1 MHHRSRGRLELG
13 ARLAVVLLMGAGMR
27 AEAHNERWPTPP
39 VDKNVIITN
48 GGLSVTFNIAWGAS
62 VIGIANK
69 NVAGGLNIVDSN
81 DVGRELQPCQFMRLT
96 INGHVETILN
106 PTQAGA
112 QGGGQPFYRHPHGV
126 PFPQRGSPVV
136 RWNSGPDHFHAVI
149 KPLEY
154 NTGAPS
160 NWVYVE
166 DARIDA
172 QGVAHFHYTFYNH
185 EPKTYSMIAII
196 PTLYT
201 GRTGTFM
208 YPLVSPYGPAGA
220 ALLEQQNPA
229 WPVQTVTGAP
239 LWPQKRVDSKG
250 WIANVDDTDDIGI
263 FYTTPLGLD
272 QQYGTYEDVGVSD
285 RMPLAQTYVA
295 VFDTSYPGEIFSND
309 FSLLV
314 STPRLGPALIS
325 RQRAAVYKVVRNVR
339 PASEH
344 EAP

>member
-1 MHHRSRGRLELG
+1 MHP
-13 ARLAVVLLMGAGMR
+13 VL
-27 AEAHNERWPTPP
+27 
-39 VDKNVIITN
+39 
-48 GGLSVTFNIAWGAS
+48 
-62 VIGIANK
+62 
-69 NVAGGLNIVDSN
+69 
-81 DVGRELQPCQFMRLT
+81 
-96 INGHVETILN
+96 
-106 PTQAGA
+106 
-112 QGGGQPFYRHPHGV
+112 
-126 PFPQRGSPVV
+126 

-166 DARIDA
+166 DAR
-172 QGVAHFHYTFYNH
+172 
-185 EPKTYSMIAII
+185 S
-196 PTLYT
+196 
-201 GRTGTFM
+201 RTGSFM
-208 YPLVSPYGPAGA
+208 YPLVSPYGAEGA
-220 ALLEQQNPA
+220 ALLQQQNPA

-250 WIANVDDTDDIGI
+250 WIANIDDTDGIGI

-272 QQYGTYEDVGVSD
+272 QQYGTYADVGVSD

-325 RQRAAVYKVVRNVR
+325 RQPAAVYKVVRNVR
-339 PASEH
+339 PAAAQG
-344 EAP
+344 AP